1 MLYNKRQKRTRHN
14 MIHVYGKNTQD
25 LDIFYNSIFYFCGTR
40 TKYIKIYEMK
50 QHCQFTDAR
59 YSFSLKIKTRMSFC
73 EKPAAITTCT
83 TYAGYSFTNI

>member
-40 TKYIKIYEMK
+40 TKYIKIYGTNLSSK
-50 QHCQFTDAR
+50 FTDAR
-59 YSFSLKIKTRMSFC
+59 
-73 EKPAAITTCT
+73 
-83 TYAGYSFTNI
+83 